1 MATRKKLPRR
11 KAGVLIDVARVIS
24 VGRDRTT
31 GQAVLRFRDE
41 QDRIVALRLRPQQLR
56 TLPLTGPTTWTSQR
70 RIRTAPRRTRRSTW
84 HSGIPPVS

>member
-1 MATRKKLPRR
+1 MN
-11 KAGVLIDVARVIS
+11 VARVIS

-56 TLPLTGPTTWTSQR
+56 NLAHGVLGLAEALEEEAER
-70 RIRTAPRRTRRSTW
+70 
-84 HSGIPPVS
+84 

>member
-11 KAGVLIDVARVIS
+11 KAGLLIDVARVIS

-41 QDRIVALRLRPQQLR
+41 QDRIVALRLKPQQLQM
-56 TLPLTGPTTWTSQR
+56 LAHGVLGLAEALEEEKP
-70 RIRTAPRRTRRSTW
+70 
-84 HSGIPPVS
+84 